1 MTRLKLHWQILIAIV
16 VAIVA
21 GFITGHPE
29 ESELGA
35 NAFGVYEF
43 LGRLFLTALLMI
55 IVPLIVSSI
64 IIGIA
69 SIAREGRVGPLG
81 GKTLGFYLFTGL
93 VAVVVGLIAVNM
105 TRPGFVDGQPA
116 GDLLAFDRESQDV
129 AEQVGTEGAGELV
142 EIFHRMIPENVV
154 QAAAQNELLGLIF
167 FSLLFGYF
175 MTRVKR
181 ENADILYQFWD
192 GVFGVMMHITHLVM
206 IFAPLGVFGL
216 VAQVVAETGVD
227 AAGPLFV
234 FAVTVVTALAVHVFL
249 VMPAIV
255 KAVTGLSPYRLFYA
269 MGPAL
274 LTAFSTASSMATLP
288 ITMDSIRKNARV
300 SQETSNFVLPIGA
313 TVNMNGTALY
323 ECVAAIFIAQAYG
336 LDMNFGVQF
345 TIVVAALVTSIG
357 VAGVPMA
364 SMVAIGIILTA
375 VGLPLEALGVLFVF
389 DRILDM
395 LRTATNVYGDGVC
408 AVIVAH
414 LEGEKGL
421 LPSRQELDAEADAEA
436 EAEAELT

>member
-16 VAIVA
+16 VALLA
-21 GFITGHPE
+21 GFLTGHPE
-29 ESELGA
+29 ESALGA

-69 SIAREGRVGPLG
+69 NIAQEGRVGSLG
-81 GKTLGFYLFTGL
+81 GKTLGFYLATGL
-93 VAVVVGLIAVNM
+93 VAVVVGLVAVNI
-105 TRPGFVDGQPA
+105 TQPGFVDGEPA
-116 GDLLAFDRESQDV
+116 GDLLALDREGEKV
-129 AEQVGTEGAGELV
+129 AEQVGDEGAGELV
-142 EIFHRMIPENVV
+142 EIFHRLIPENVV
-154 QAAAQNELLGLIF
+154 KAAGENELLGLIF

-181 ENADILYQFWD
+181 ENSDVLYRFWD
-192 GVFGVMMHITHLVM
+192 GVFGVMMNITHLVM
-206 IFAPLGVFGL
+206 LFAPLGVFGL
-216 VAQVVAETGVD
+216 VAQVVAETGMD
-227 AAGPLFV
+227 AAGPLLV
-234 FAVTVVTALAVHVFL
+234 FAITVVVALAVHVFL
-249 VMPAIV
+249 VMPAMV
-255 KAVTGLSPYRLFYA
+255 KLVTGLSPYRLFYA

-288 ITMDSIRKNARV
+288 ITMDTVRKNARV
-300 SQETSNFVLPIGA
+300 SQKTSSFVLPIGA

-336 LDMNFGVQF
+336 LDMNFGIQF
-345 TIVVAALVTSIG
+345 TVVLAALVTSIG

-421 LPSRQELDAEADAEA
+421 LPSRQELDTDSEA
-436 EAEAELT
+436 EMETA